1 MSRFPFKDLPYDKLR
16 EFFDVGY
23 PTVAQIRERY
33 KDRVI
38 DLNHETTL
46 TRQNV
51 ALAIK
56 EAAEKNAM
64 LYIPASFPAWE
75 GLTFSKKELGKEVS
89 IKVDTPYRFK
99 KFGPE
104 VNINTTRMGVNE
116 SREFDFMGTFHRAI
130 SNADARAEMLKGTR
144 GIGYWRPRQKDH
156 VIMMWYLFPQG
167 YGFAN
172 QKKLGGRAKV
182 KSRLADAKV
191 EVPSFSNIDS
201 SSGRV
206 RRFYEID
213 VLTLPVHVEDGF
225 FRQELLQ
232 TEWRGARCP
241 DVSYRETKGTVS
253 EDPAIIAMSKYSRP
267 EHVICK
273 HIYTAE
279 FLLFKQ
285 KEPDKPNVLAFRYP
299 VPTLLNSKI
308 FRTLKTGAIR
318 GSPDRGGKRRKLT
331 MAEISSFI
339 GMEAGSLKPE
349 EMFHFDLAY
358 L

>member
-1 MSRFPFKDLPYDKLR
+1 MSRIPFKDLPYSKLR
-16 EFFDVGY
+16 EYFDVGY
-23 PTVAQIRERY
+23 PTIAEIRGRY
-33 KDRVI
+33 GYRFI
-38 DLNHETTL
+38 DLNQETGL
-46 TRQNV
+46 TRENA

-56 EAAEKNAM
+56 EAAEKSAL
-64 LYIPASFPAWE
+64 LYIPNSFPAWE
-75 GLTFSKKELGKEVS
+75 AQAFSKKEFGRNVRIE
-89 IKVDTPYRFK
+89 INTPYRFK

-104 VNINTTRMGVNE
+104 VNINRTRIGVDE
-116 SREFDFMGTFHRAI
+116 SREFDFMEAFHRAI
-130 SNADARAEMLKGTR
+130 SDTETREEMLKGTR

-182 KSRLADAKV
+182 KNRLADAKV
-191 EVPSFSNIDS
+191 EVPSFSNIDL
-201 SSGRV
+201 SSGKV

-213 VLTLPVHVEDGF
+213 VLTLPVHMEDGF

-241 DVSYRETKGTVS
+241 DVSYRETKGMIR
-253 EDPAIIAMSKYSRP
+253 EDPDIIAMGKYSRP

-279 FLLFKQ
+279 LVLFKR
-285 KEPDKPNVLAFRYP
+285 KEPGEPAVLAFRYP

-308 FRTLKTGAIR
+308 FRTLKMGTIR
-318 GSPDRGGKRRKLT
+318 GSPGRGGKRRKLT

-339 GMEAGSLKPE
+339 GMEAGTLKPE
-349 EMFHFDLAY
+349 EMFHFDPAY